1 MIYEIFIQENRNVI
15 SNELIR
21 GVQGE
26 VNAMALKF
34 KFPAKIATLNT
45 SDLNKYIIFKYSSED
60 GSTKITDPLEIVND
74 EFEIPGELT
83 GQASLEAEVLV
94 KKDNVLLFKSA
105 IFEILLDESL
115 PIELHLNFDDLDV
128 LNIVIDQYKE
138 MLKNGSTEI
147 DDLKKS
153 IIDLTNSIQTEEDSR
168 IEAENIR
175 QQNEEERI
183 KNYKEIIAQIKDM
196 TESYNSNASEKLNEF
211 NENATEKENVLNDL
225 ASEIEK
231 FSRSATESAKQ
242 ASESAEDSLI
252 IAQNSKK
259 ELSETVNQSLKTID
273 LSTEEAK
280 KSLSAYETA
289 KELDFES
296 FYNEKCEELE
306 NKKTTSLG
314 EIETAKEEA
323 NKSIDSTKNSAITD
337 FNKNKTEAIDEFNKN
352 ADSYEKKHV
361 FYRLNVDEDLK
372 SGSEIELETNYI
384 VGNNSLEIFYCGERL
399 VKNTDTIEGSYE
411 EVGNAGTLSTKVK
424 ILFDVPKS
432 NLFPRFFDFVIK
444 VGNGND

>member
-1 MIYEIFIQENRNVI
+1 MIYEIFIQENRNVV
-15 SNELIR
+15 SNELLR

-26 VNAMALKF
+26 VNAMVLKF

-45 SDLNKYIIFKYSSED
+45 SELNKYIIFKYSSED
-60 GSTKITDPLEIVND
+60 DSTKITDPLSIVND

-83 GQASLEAEVLV
+83 GQASLEAEVLI

-128 LNIVIDQYKE
+128 LNTLIDQYKE

-168 IEAENIR
+168 IEAEILR
-175 QQNEEERI
+175 QKNEEERI
-183 KNYKEIIAQIKDM
+183 KNYKEIVAQIKDM
-196 TESYNSNASEKLNEF
+196 TESYNSNAEEKLNEF

-242 ASESAEDSLI
+242 ASEIAEDSLI

-280 KSLSAYETA
+280 KSLNTYEKA
-289 KELDFES
+289 KELDFEI
-296 FYNEKCEELE
+296 FYNEKTEELE
-306 NKKTTSLG
+306 NKKTTSLE
-314 EIETAKEEA
+314 EIERAKENA
-323 NKSIDSTKNSAITD
+323 NKSIDSTKNSGIA
-337 FNKNKTEAIDEFNKN
+337 EFNKN
-352 ADSYEKKHV
+352 AISYEKKHV

-372 SGSEIELETNYI
+372 SGSEIELETNYT

-411 EVGNAGTLSTKVK
+411 EIGNSGTSSNKVK

-432 NLFPRFFDFVIK
+432 NLFPRFFDFVIR
-444 VGNGND
+444 GGDSNA

>member
-1 MIYEIFIQENRNVI
+1 MLYEIFVQENRNVI
-15 SNELIR
+15 SNELLR
-21 GVQGE
+21 GIQGE
-26 VNAMALKF
+26 INAMILKF
-34 KFPAKIATLNT
+34 KFPEKIATLNT

-83 GQASLEAEVLV
+83 GQASLEAEVLI

-128 LNIVIDQYKE
+128 LNTLVEQYKE

-196 TESYNSNASEKLNEF
+196 TESYNSNATEKLNEF
-211 NENATEKENVLNDL
+211 NENAIRKENVLNDL

-231 FSRSATESAKQ
+231 FSRSASENAKQ
-242 ASESAEDSLI
+242 ASKSAEDSLI

-296 FYNEKCEELE
+296 FYNEKAEEL
-306 NKKTTSLG
+306 
-314 EIETAKEEA
+314 ETAKEEA

-361 FYRLNVDEDLK
+361 FYRLNVDENLK
-372 SGSEIELETNYI
+372 SGSEIELETNYT
-384 VGNNSLEIFYCGERL
+384 VDNNSLEIFYCGERL
-399 VKNTDTIEGSYE
+399 IKNNNTIEGSYE
-411 EVGNAGTLSTKVK
+411 EIGDSGTSSNKVK

-432 NLFPRFFDFVIK
+432 NLFPRFFDFVIR
-444 VGNGND
+444 GGDSNA

>member
-15 SNELIR
+15 SNELLR

-26 VNAMALKF
+26 VNAMILKF
-34 KFPAKIATLNT
+34 KFPARIATLNT
-45 SDLNKYIIFKYSSED
+45 SDLNKYIIFKYSGED
-60 GSTKITDPLEIVND
+60 GSTKITDPLSIIND

-83 GQASLEAEVLV
+83 GQASLEAEVLI

-128 LNIVIDQYKE
+128 LNTLIDQYKE

-147 DDLKKS
+147 EKLKTS

-175 QQNEEERI
+175 KQHEEERV
-183 KNYKEIIAQIKDM
+183 KKYKEIIEQIKDM
-196 TESYNSNASEKLNEF
+196 TESYNSNATEKLNEF
-211 NENATEKENVLNDL
+211 NENAIRKENVLNDL

-231 FSRSATESAKQ
+231 FSRSASENAKQ
-242 ASESAEDSLI
+242 ASKSAEDSLI

-289 KELDFES
+289 KELNFES
-296 FYNEKCEELE
+296 FYNEKAEELE
-306 NKKTTSLG
+306 NKKTTSLE

-323 NKSIDSTKNSAITD
+323 TKSIDSTKNSAITEL
-337 FNKNKTEAIDEFNKN
+337 NNN
-352 ADSYEKKHV
+352 ATSYEKKHV
-361 FYRLNVDEDLK
+361 FYRLNVNENLK
-372 SGSEIELETNYI
+372 SGSEIELETNYT

-411 EVGNAGTLSTKVK
+411 EIGNSGTSSNKVK

-432 NLFPRFFDFVIK
+432 NLFPRFFDFVIR
-444 VGNGND
+444 GGDSNA